1 MDILCVG
8 QYHVHRDIQY
18 LFLFDKFYLKNS
30 EDGEKKGKKNQYTS
44 MR

>member
-8 QYHVHRDIQY
+8 QYIIHSDIQY
-18 LFLFDKFYLKNS
+18 FFLFDKFYLKKL
-30 EDGEKKGKKNQYTS
+30 EDGGKKGKKNQYTS